1 MYWFVE
7 PKNDRSS
14 FKFFGIGR
22 SFIAFDLS
30 NKGVVP
36 DFEILNPNHSISF

>member
-1 MYWFVE
+1 MYWFIE

-14 FKFFGIGR
+14 FKFFGIGK

-30 NKGVVP
+30 KKGIIP
-36 DFEILNPNHSISF
+36 DIEILNPNHSISF